1 MSIEALSIVLNHS
14 KARGAAKVILI
25 GIANHLGPDAHEGA
39 WPSQARLA
47 GYANISDRAV
57 RDAID
62 NLISLGELRVEQA
75 AGPSRNQYK
84 PNRYWI
90 NLRCPESCD
99 GTLGHN
105 SKPDNSRVEETD
117 SQGGSFQQS
126 GWKQTS
132 DKPSRETEKKQIT
145 AMFEEFWKEYPKAPQ
160 HRTERRQDALR
171 EFKSALTRASFED
184 ILAGTIAY
192 RNDPKENRYKLIAVK
207 WLRNDGWETATTQ
220 PQQTE
225 SYFTSERRE
234 KEREATQ
241 QFLAEQR
248 EAEVG
253 ATIKLCQH
261 GLTIARCLPCA
272 KEINA

>member
-14 KARGAAKVILI
+14 KAKGAAKVILI
-25 GIANHLGPDAHEGA
+25 GIANHLGPDADDGA

-47 GYANISDRAV
+47 GYANITDRAV

-62 NLISLGELRVEQA
+62 TLVSLGELRVEQA

-105 SKPDNSRVEETD
+105 SKQDSSRVEET
-117 SQGGSFQQS
+117 SNQGGSFPQS
-126 GWKQTS
+126 GWNSTS
-132 DKPSRETEKKQIT
+132 DKPSRESSKNQIT
-145 AMFEEFWKEYPKAPQ
+145 ELFNEFWKEYPMAPKF
-160 HRTERRQDALR
+160 RTERKQDAFK

-184 ILAGTIAY
+184 ILAGAIAY

-207 WLRNDGWETATTQ
+207 WLRNDGWETAASQ

-225 SYFTSERRE
+225 SYFASERRV
-234 KEREATQ
+234 KEREATEAYLRQ
-241 QFLAEQR
+241 QR
-248 EAEVG
+248 ETQVSSAP
-253 ATIKLCQH
+253 KLCKH
-261 GLTIARCLPCA
+261 GKTIALCLPCA
-272 KEINA
+272 KETNG